1 MRENL
6 MKTNPVIKTL
16 LATAVLSLLCLT
28 ATAQRERLPFN
39 DGWLFQ
45 RDDPKGAEGKLE
57 YLKIK
62 DWYLPSA
69 NGFGGADH
77 ARPDGNLDDDI
88 AYARGD
94 FDDKAWR
101 KLDLPHDWAIEGDF
115 IQELPGD
122 IGKRPYAGVGWYR
135 KHFQVSKAD
144 GGRRFYIDF
153 DGAMSYPAVWLNG
166 QFVGGWGYGYSSFRL
181 DLTPYL
187 KIGAENVIAV
197 RLDNP
202 AESSRWY
209 PGAGIYRNVWLTKTA
224 QTHVAHWGTYVTSP
238 EVSAAEAIVE
248 IKTEPVGTEKSNAKI
263 RTKVLLIGPAGKRI
277 PVQTTSAGTGG
288 GGGDSENV
296 SATEILR
303 IQNPKLWSAAT
314 PNLYVAVTEVIVADK
329 VLDTYETVFGIR
341 DVKFTKDG
349 MFVNG
354 QREYLKGTCNHH
366 DLGALGTAVNY
377 RALERQLEILKE
389 MGVNALRTSHNPPT
403 PELLELADKMG
414 FYVMDEAFDEWIDA
428 KRKGGYH
435 LLFPDWH
442 EKDLSALIL
451 RDRNHPS
458 VVMWSIGNEIR
469 EQRPQGHGIA
479 KSLAA
484 IVRRLDP
491 TRPVTAGANN
501 RDAGFNGFQN
511 IVDIFGYNYK
521 PLEYAKFREA
531 NASIPIYSSESAST
545 VSSRGEYFFPVVADK
560 LKGKYDFQMSSY
572 DLYAP
577 VWATPPDTEFEGQD
591 RNPHVFGEFVWTGFD
606 YIGEP
611 TPYDD
616 DKRGPYL
623 FTDPEM
629 QKKADAEWNVGK
641 SFTTPSRSS
650 YFGIVD
656 LAGFKKD
663 RFYIYQARW
672 RPELPMAHILP
683 HWNWPERAGQVTP
696 VHVYSSGDE
705 AELFL
710 NGRSLGRKKR
720 GEFQYR
726 FRWDDIV
733 YEPGELK
740 VVTYKNGK
748 PWATDVVRTT
758 GAASGLAL
766 TSDRPAINADGRDLA
781 FITVRIT
788 DEKKATVPRT
798 KNWLN
803 FTVTGGEI
811 VATDNGDATDLLS
824 FQSPKRR
831 AFNGLAL
838 VIVRTKKPG
847 RVTVKAS
854 GDGLKTGTVTF
865 TAW

>member
-1 MRENL
+1 
-6 MKTNPVIKTL
+6 MKTKAFAAIIT
-16 LATAVLSLLCLT
+16 AFAVLPLFLA
-28 ATAQRERLPFN
+28 ATVSAQRERVSFN
-39 DGWLFQ
+39 DDWLFQ
-45 RDDPKGAEGKLE
+45 KDDPKGTEGV
-57 YLKIK
+57 LKYSNIA
-62 DWYLPSA
+62 DWYRVT
-69 NGFGGADH
+69 GGEFGGKTNE
-77 ARPDGNLDDDI
+77 RPAGNVGENV
-88 AYARGD
+88 AYTRAE
-94 FDDKAWR
+94 FDDTSWR
-101 KLDLPHDWAIEGDF
+101 KLDLPHDWAIEDDF

-144 GGRRFYIDF
+144 VGRRFYIDF

-187 KIGAENVIAV
+187 KTGAENVIAV

-224 QTHVAHWGTYVTSP
+224 QTHVAQWGTFVTTP
-238 EVSAAEAIVE
+238 EVSSDEAIVE
-248 IKTEPVGTEKSNAKI
+248 IKTEAFGKDKWSAKI
-263 RTKVLLIGPAGKRI
+263 RTTLSFIGPTGNRV
-277 PVQTTSAGTGG
+277 PVQTRPAGMG
-288 GGGDSENV
+288 GGGDDSGNH
-296 SATEILR
+296 SATEIVG
-303 IQNPKLWSAAT
+303 IQNPKLWSTAT
-314 PNLYVAVTEVIVADK
+314 PNLYVAVTQVIVADK
-329 VLDTYETVFGIR
+329 VVDTYETIFGIR
-341 DVKFTKDG
+341 KIEFTRDG
-349 MFVNG
+349 FFVNG
-354 QREYLKGTCNHH
+354 KREYLKGVCNHH

-389 MGVNALRTSHNPPT
+389 IGVNAIRTSHNPPT
-403 PELLELADKMG
+403 PELLDLADKLG

-442 EKDLSALIL
+442 EKDLSALIM

-469 EQRPQGHGIA
+469 EQRPQGHAIA

-501 RDAGFNGFQN
+501 RDAGYNGFQN

-531 NASIPIYSSESAST
+531 NPNIPLYSSESAST

-591 RNPHVFGEFVWTGFD
+591 RNPNVFGEFVWTGFD

-623 FTDPEM
+623 FTDPDM
-629 QKKADAEWNVGK
+629 QKKADAEWNANK
-641 SFTTPSRSS
+641 SFATPSRSS
-650 YFGIVD
+650 YFGVLD

-672 RPELPMAHILP
+672 RPEFPMAHILP
-683 HWNWPERAGQVTP
+683 HWNWPERVGQVTP

-710 NGRSLGRKKR
+710 NGKSLGRKKR

-726 FRWDDIV
+726 FRWDDVV
-733 YEPGELK
+733 YEPGELR
-740 VVTYKNGK
+740 VVAYKNGK
-748 PWATDVVRTT
+748 KWAESSMKTT
-758 GAASGLAL
+758 GAASGLGL
-766 TSDRPAINADGRDLA
+766 STDRGTIKADGRDLA
-781 FITVRIT
+781 FVTVKIT
-788 DEKKATVPRT
+788 DARGLMVPRS
-798 KNWLN
+798 KNLLK
-803 FTVTGGEI
+803 FEVTGGEI
-811 VATDNGDATDLLS
+811 VATDNGDATDLRS
-824 FQSPKRR
+824 FQSTTRN

-847 RVTVKAS
+847 KVTVKAS
-854 GDGLKTGTVTF
+854 GDGLKSGAVTF
-865 TAW
+865 TAR